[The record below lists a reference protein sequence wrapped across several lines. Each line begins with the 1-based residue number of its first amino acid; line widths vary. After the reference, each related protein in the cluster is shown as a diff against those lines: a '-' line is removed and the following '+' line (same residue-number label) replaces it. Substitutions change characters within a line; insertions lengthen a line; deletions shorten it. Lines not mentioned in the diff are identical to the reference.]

1 VAAYIALERQEAQT
15 PKRCDYFTLRIHVS
29 AKKMDLHFTRAGA
42 PIEIA
47 MYVFLIVGN
56 MDSLDEISKYK
67 SRIVLSVGCEK

>member
-15 PKRCDYFTLRIHVS
+15 PKSCDYFTLRIHVS

-47 MYVFLIVGN
+47 MYVF
-56 MDSLDEISKYK
+56 
-67 SRIVLSVGCEK
+67 